1 MELEYRKEGD
11 YYLPNLLP
19 PDSPR
24 VGKFGRMYLR
34 HLREDKEGIYTGMLL
49 KGTLKE
55 HVETIDRD
63 AHDLY
68 ETIVRNQARQYGV
81 NEELKAR
88 DQMEWVRW
96 MNAIRLV
103 AEEVVIKEVLQ
114 L

>member
-19 PDSPR
+19 PGSPR

-34 HLREDKEGIYTGMLL
+34 HLREDKVGIYTGMP
-49 KGTLKE
+49 LKE

-81 NEELKAR
+81 DEELKAR